1 MGHIVFYMVMEP
13 TPKLNSPIIN
23 STYAQQNNIC
33 YISTNT
39 RTNQTN
45 SFGFTQTFNTVVSSP
60 KRENKFF
67 RYMVDAQGNYIFDA
81 DTKTIQLNDIVQYR
95 GTGLG
100 FNDSNNQR
108 TGKFINSI
116 KTIGVNNT
124 ALYQYGGL
132 YSEGATS
139 SYKVLTGT
147 GDNLKYLGFNYFKP
161 TFSG

>member
-1 MGHIVFYMVMEP
+1 
-13 TPKLNSPIIN
+13 
-23 STYAQQNNIC
+23 
-33 YISTNT
+33 
-39 RTNQTN
+39 
-45 SFGFTQTFNTVVSSP
+45 
-60 KRENKFF
+60 
-67 RYMVDAQGNYIFDA
+67 MVDAQGNYIFDA

-139 SYKVLTGT
+139 SY
-147 GDNLKYLGFNYFKP
+147 NY
-161 TFSG
+161 